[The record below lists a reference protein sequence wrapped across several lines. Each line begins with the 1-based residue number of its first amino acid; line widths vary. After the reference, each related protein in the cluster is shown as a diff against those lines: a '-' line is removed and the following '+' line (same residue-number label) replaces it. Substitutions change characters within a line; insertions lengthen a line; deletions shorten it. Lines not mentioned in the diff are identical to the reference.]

1 MVCGITFPRKSNIVN
16 INTCAVKSP
25 SIKEQSRKCII
36 MSHPE
41 SAENIIKCAGPIE
54 CSLLPRLL
62 HVTEAAAIA
71 ASYQMGR
78 GDKDYADH
86 VSVEAMRRMLNCL
99 DMKGIIK
106 IGEGERDEAPMLFI
120 GEEVGTGKGDLEVDI
135 AVDPLEG
142 TNLAANGTP
151 GAISVMAMSERGGLF
166 HGPDIYMDKIVVG
179 SEVVKYEREHPDQR
193 IDLDASVLENLQI
206 VAKALNRRV
215 DELVVVILD
224 RSRHKAKIKE
234 IREAG
239 ARVNLV
245 SDGDLMPGISTAIR
259 GSGVH
264 MVLGAGGSGE
274 AVLTAA
280 AIKILGGKI
289 LARLVLPTVANGA
302 SPEEITK
309 EKAEKMPRLEKM
321 GITEDNINDV
331 LDTERLAPGKDIIFS
346 ATGVTAGSLLR
357 GVNLFGEGD
366 SRVHSLTMGSSG
378 VVKFSD
384 TIYINDKEKTPL
396 RFI

>member
-1 MVCGITFPRKSNIVN
+1 MP
-16 INTCAVKSP
+16 
-25 SIKEQSRKCII
+25 
-36 MSHPE
+36 HPKT
-41 SAENIIKCAGPIE
+41 AEEMIKCAGPIE

-78 GDKDYADH
+78 GDKNYADQ

-99 DMKGIIK
+99 DMKGMIK

-120 GEEVGTGKGDLEVDI
+120 GEEVGTGEGDLEVDI

-151 GAISVMAMSERGGLF
+151 GAISVMAMAERGGLF

-179 SEVVKYEREHPDQR
+179 SEVVKYEKAHPDEK
-193 IDLDASVLENLQI
+193 IDLDAPVLQNLQI
-206 VAKALNRRV
+206 VAKALNRNV
-215 DELVVVILD
+215 DELVVVILERD
-224 RSRHKAKIKE
+224 RHKDKIKE
-234 IREAG
+234 IRGTG
-239 ARVNLV
+239 ARVNLIT
-245 SDGDLMPGISTAIR
+245 DGDLMPGIATAIR

-289 LARLVLPTVANGA
+289 LARLVLPTVANGG
-302 SPEEITK
+302 SPEEIAT

-321 GITEDNINDV
+321 GITEGNINDV
-331 LDTERLAPGKDIIFS
+331 MDTEKLAPGKDIIFS
-346 ATGVTAGSLLR
+346 ATGVTPGLLLR
-357 GVNLFGEGD
+357 GVNLFGDGD
-366 SRVHSLTMGSSG
+366 ARVHSITMGSSG

-384 TIYINDKEKTPL
+384 TIYIHDTEKTPL

>member
-1 MVCGITFPRKSNIVN
+1 MP
-16 INTCAVKSP
+16 
-25 SIKEQSRKCII
+25 
-36 MSHPE
+36 HPKT
-41 SAENIIKCAGPIE
+41 AEEMIKCAGPIE

-78 GDKDYADH
+78 GDKNYADQ

-99 DMKGIIK
+99 DMKGMIK

-120 GEEVGTGKGDLEVDI
+120 GEEVGTGEGDLEVDI

-151 GAISVMAMSERGGLF
+151 GAISVMAMAERGGLF

-179 SEVVKYEREHPDQR
+179 SEVVKYEKAHPNEK
-193 IDLDASVLENLQI
+193 IDLDAPVLQNLQI
-206 VAKALNRRV
+206 VAKALNRNV
-215 DELVVVILD
+215 DELVVVILERD
-224 RSRHKAKIKE
+224 RHKDKIKE
-234 IREAG
+234 IRETG
-239 ARVNLV
+239 ARVNLIT
-245 SDGDLMPGISTAIR
+245 DGDLMPGIATAIR

-289 LARLVLPTVANGA
+289 LARLVLPTVANGG
-302 SPEEITK
+302 SPEEIAT

-321 GITEDNINDV
+321 GITEGNINDV
-331 LDTERLAPGKDIIFS
+331 MDTEKLAPGKDIIFS
-346 ATGVTAGSLLR
+346 ATGVTPGLLLR
-357 GVNLFGEGD
+357 GVNLFGDGD
-366 SRVHSLTMGSSG
+366 ARVHSITMGSSG

-384 TIYINDKEKTPL
+384 TIYIHDTEKTPL

>member
-1 MVCGITFPRKSNIVN
+1 
-16 INTCAVKSP
+16 
-25 SIKEQSRKCII
+25 
-36 MSHPE
+36 MSHPKI
-41 SAENIIKCAGPIE
+41 AEEMMKCAGPIE

-78 GDKDYADH
+78 GDKNYADQ

-99 DMKGIIK
+99 DMKGTIK

-120 GEEVGTGKGDLEVDI
+120 GEEVGTGKGELEVDI

-151 GAISVMAMSERGGLF
+151 GAISVMAMSEKGGLF

-179 SEVVKYEREHPDQR
+179 SEVVKYEKAHPDEK
-193 IDLDASVLENLQI
+193 IDLDAPVLRNLQI
-206 VAKALNRRV
+206 VAKALNRSV
-215 DELVVVILD
+215 DELVVVILERD
-224 RSRHKAKIKE
+224 RHKDKIKE

-239 ARVNLV
+239 ARVNLIT
-245 SDGDLMPGISTAIR
+245 DGDLLPGVATAIR

-264 MVLGAGGSGE
+264 MALGSGGSGE

-280 AIKILGGKI
+280 ALKILGGKI

-302 SPEEITK
+302 SPEDIAK

-321 GITEDNINDV
+321 AITEDNINDV
-331 LDTERLAPGKDIIFS
+331 LDTEKLAPGKDIIFS
-346 ATGVTAGSLLR
+346 ATGVTPGLLLR
-357 GVNLFGEGD
+357 GVNLFGDGD
-366 SRVHSLTMGSSG
+366 SRVHSITMGSSG

-384 TIYINDKEKTPL
+384 TIYIHDTEKTPL
-396 RFI
+396 RFA